1 MPSQYYRAVMFF
13 TAEDE
18 RARIRGSVDP
28 LGLLPVWSAFG
39 RDVVCNLT
47 TVSNSVRG
55 FSVLLI
61 GRYLAADLLA
71 RGKIRDDDV
80 LPVFLRFEQIAAYVR
95 EFFHAAGGD
104 IRGIERVR
112 KYQRELGG
120 QIPIGDPQ
128 KGEILADQRTYGL
141 WGLFS
146 VPARASGLLPVG
158 PVGVES
164 IARDFVEAEYLP
176 HLKPALPKLE
186 RLLLNPGSVLQLSKR
201 DPLCKAVAATLS
213 KQLRESERSFFSTTL
228 RDATHGNKGSAVQ
241 QRQATTAALLREVNL
256 LDQGVDRELITT
268 LAEAAATRGADLL
281 ARRLRKILALEAVIA
296 PADQL
301 FAYLCARNGHTLAEV
316 SQKLDDHWLQEPLPN
331 LSSDTWAQI
340 GPEFDERMGK
350 EIGQCATR
358 VLDGFQTANWARA
371 IEGVLRWNELVMQG
385 RKSFAW
391 VGLTNGKLD
400 VRYQDDER
408 ELPSRDELPHV
419 WRNSYFLDSLRVIT
433 KQLEAA

>member
-1 MPSQYYRAVMFF
+1 MFF

-61 GRYLAADLLA
+61 GRHLAADLLA

-95 EFFHAAGGD
+95 ELFHAAGGD

-120 QIPIGDPQ
+120 QIPIGDPH
-128 KGEILADQRTYGL
+128 KGEILGDQRTYGL

-164 IARDFVEAEYLP
+164 IAREFVEAEYLP
-176 HLKPALPKLE
+176 RLKPALPKLE
-186 RLLLNPGSVLQLSKR
+186 KLLLNPGSILQLNRR
-201 DPLCKAVAATLS
+201 DPVCNAVAVTLS
-213 KQLRESERSFFSTTL
+213 KQLRASERSFFSKTL
-228 RDATHGNKGSAVQ
+228 RDATHAQKDPGVQ
-241 QRQATTAALLREVNL
+241 QRQATVAALLREENL
-256 LDQGVDRELITT
+256 LDHGVDRELVTA
-268 LAEAAATRGADLL
+268 LAEAATTRGADLL

-301 FAYLCARNGHTLAEV
+301 FAYVCARNGHTLADV
-316 SQKLDDHWLQEPLPN
+316 SRKLDELWLREPLPN
-331 LSSDTWAQI
+331 LPADTWAQI

-350 EIGQCATR
+350 EVGRCAAQ
-358 VLDGFQTANWARA
+358 VLDGFQTASWARA
-371 IEGVLRWNELVMQG
+371 IEGLLHWNDLVMRG
-385 RKSFAW
+385 RNSFAW

-408 ELPSRDELPHV
+408 ELPPRDELPHV

-433 KQLEAA
+433 RQLEAT